1 MDDFPMVTTL
11 MSKSK
16 LKTFGFANT
25 LSKTTSFLANIEK
38 ALVIGSG
45 DVEKTTTTISIKRP
59 REDNE
64 NENNKSLLNI
74 NKKSRVEKS
83 DGKSPAPRAPVEEEK
98 TQQPTFRSKQ

>member
-25 LSKTTSFLANIEK
+25 LSKTTGFLANIEK
-38 ALVIGSG
+38 VLIIDGSG
-45 DVEKTTTTISIKRP
+45 DVEKTTTTAIKRP

-83 DGKSPAPRAPVEEEK
+83 DGKSPARAPPVEEEK
-98 TQQPTFRSKQ
+98 TQSTFRSKK